1 MPNEKNSRNTAAV
14 LARLADVLKGKEELL
29 ILLHT
34 HPDPDAIA
42 SGAALQLLAKEEFD
56 LRSSLAYSGIIAR
69 AENRAMV
76 KKLGIHLKQYNR
88 IKRSRYDCIALID
101 SQPGAGNNVL
111 TARDRCDIV
120 IDHHPRRKD
129 TLGDLVLINPEIG
142 ATATIL
148 VELLREAR
156 VDIPAD
162 IATALAYAIDSETQ
176 TMHREAAAEDIQAY
190 LNVYTQASIRKYG
203 EIINPNLPH
212 YYFLQLGR
220 ALNNALI
227 YRNAIVTHLTN
238 IYHPEIIAEMA
249 DFFLKHERI
258 SSVLCT
264 GIFKETLIISIR
276 TSSDKMNA
284 GVLIKKL
291 PLVKDNAGGHDR
303 TAGGVLSLAGM
314 SKSDINRAISSLVDS
329 FARNLGHVDVRWKPL
344 LDYSDFPA

>member
-1 MPNEKNSRNTAAV
+1 MPGGKNSWNAES
-14 LARLADVLKGKEELL
+14 VLKRLEDILAGKEELL

-42 SGAALQLLAKEEFD
+42 SGAALQLLLKEKFK
-56 LRSSLAYSGIIAR
+56 LSSSIAYSGIIAR
-69 AENRAMV
+69 AENRTMV

-88 IKRSRYDCIALID
+88 IKPSRYDSIALID

-111 TARDRCDIV
+111 SARDRCTIV

-142 ATATIL
+142 ATATLL
-148 VELLREAR
+148 VELLKAAG
-156 VDIPAD
+156 VDVPAD

-176 TMHREAAAEDIQAY
+176 SMHREASAEDIEAY
-190 LNVYTQASIRKYG
+190 LTVYTQASIRKYG
-203 EIINPNLPH
+203 EIVNPNLPH

-227 YRNAIVTHLTN
+227 YRNTITTHLTR

-264 GIFKETLIISIR
+264 GIFRESLILSIR
-276 TSSDKMNA
+276 TSSERMNA

-303 TAGGVLSLAGM
+303 SAGGVLSLEGM
-314 SKSDINRAISSLVDS
+314 SAGEINRVVSSLVDS
-329 FARNLGHVDVRWKPL
+329 FARHLGHEDARWKPL
-344 LDYSDFPA
+344 LDYTDFPA

>member
-1 MPNEKNSRNTAAV
+1 MRLKDI
-14 LARLADVLKGKEELL
+14 LAGKEELL

-42 SGAALQLLAKEEFD
+42 SGAALQLLLKEKFN
-56 LRSSLAYSGIIAR
+56 LRSSIAYSGIIAR
-69 AENRAMV
+69 AENQAMV
-76 KKLGIHLKQYNR
+76 KKLGIRLKQYNR
-88 IKRSRYDCIALID
+88 IKRSRYDSIALID

-111 TARDRCDIV
+111 SAKDRCTIV
-120 IDHHPRRKD
+120 IDHHPPRKD
-129 TLGDLVLINPEIG
+129 TLGDLVLINPAIG

-148 VELLREAR
+148 VQLLQAAR
-156 VDIPAD
+156 IDLPAD

-176 TMHREAAAEDIQAY
+176 SMHREAAAEDIQAY

-203 EIINPNLPH
+203 EIVNPNLPH

-227 YRNAIVTHLTN
+227 YRNAITTHLTK

-258 SSVLCT
+258 STVLCT
-264 GIFKETLIISIR
+264 GIFRQSLIISIR
-276 TSSDKMNA
+276 TSSERMNA

-303 TAGGVLSLAGM
+303 SAGGVLSLEGM
-314 SKSDINRAISSLVDS
+314 SDAEVNRIVSSLVDS
-329 FARNLGHVDVRWKPL
+329 FAKNLGHEDVHWKPL
-344 LDYSDFPA
+344 LDYTDFPA

>member
-1 MPNEKNSRNTAAV
+1 MSAEKNAWNTAAV
-14 LARLADVLKGKEELL
+14 LARLADILKGKEELL

-42 SGAALQLLAKEEFD
+42 SGAALQLLFKEKYGIC
-56 LRSSLAYSGIIAR
+56 SSIAYSGIIAR

-88 IKRSRYDCIALID
+88 IKRARYDGIALID

-111 TARDRCDIV
+111 SASDRCDIV

-148 VELLREAR
+148 VELLQEAGI
-156 VDIPAD
+156 DIPAN

-227 YRNAIVTHLTN
+227 YRNAIVTHLTK

-276 TSSDKMNA
+276 SSSEKLNA

-303 TAGGVLSLAGM
+303 TAGGVLSLDGM
-314 SKSDINRAISSLVDS
+314 SDGEIQRAVVSLVDS
-329 FARNLGHVDVRWKPL
+329 FGTVLGYKDVRWKPL